1 MPAALGTYTTY
12 MPGTVYQHVHRSEW
26 AALRKHTPLTL
37 SEAELGTLRGVN
49 DVISLT
55 EVEEIYLPLSRF
67 ISLRYE
73 AAGALHQATSTFFGK
88 AEPRVPF
95 IIGIAGSVAAGKS
108 TTARVLQRTLAQ
120 WPAHPDVALVA
131 TDGFLFPNK
140 VLTERGLMERK
151 GFPESYDQRAL
162 IEFLTAMKAGEKQA
176 RIPVYSHLEYD
187 IVSGAYETVA
197 QPDILIIEGLNVLQT
212 AQNALTVADFFDFSI
227 YVDAEEEHLKTWFTD
242 RFLTFRETAF
252 AQPDSFFSQF
262 ASLTEG
268 AARMIASQVWD
279 GINGVNLR
287 ENILPTRERATLI
300 MHKGADH
307 TVRDIR
313 VRKL

>member
-1 MPAALGTYTTY
+1 MSR
-12 MPGTVYQHVHRSEW
+12 TVYQHVDRDEW

-37 SEAELGTLRGVN
+37 SESELATLRGVN
-49 DVISLT
+49 DMISLT

-73 AAGALHQATSTFFGK
+73 AAGALHEATTKFFGRT
-88 AEPRVPF
+88 EPRVPF

-108 TTARVLQRTLAQ
+108 TSARVLQRTLAQ
-120 WPAHPDVALVA
+120 WPAHANVALVA
-131 TDGFLFPNK
+131 TDGFLLPNS
-140 VLTERGLMERK
+140 VLQERGLMERK

-162 IEFLTAMKAGEKQA
+162 LEFLTAMKAGEA
-176 RIPVYSHLEYD
+176 SADIPVYSHLEYD
-187 IVSGAYETVA
+187 IVPGEYETIA

-212 AQNALTVADFFDFSI
+212 AQNTLTVADFFDFSI
-227 YVDAEEEHLKTWFTD
+227 YIDAAEDHLKTWFTD

-252 AQPDSFFSQF
+252 ADPDSFFSQF

-268 AARMIASQVWD
+268 AARMVASQVWD

-300 MHKGADH
+300 MQKGADH
-307 TVRDIR
+307 AVSDIR